1 MDKACTIESILYN
14 LSFRRNDLV
23 EQKAVI
29 EKDALHLMHE
39 LQHTMHV
46 EEDLTVIGAEAFSSE
61 DIIPEAEIRE
71 DQLLIDSTSNDQLP
85 LHSSNDEHV
94 APRRNGAQS
103 NDGFIGGWFR
113 GFYPSSQK
121 GETRQETDRRRD
133 MLTNNTKVSSAMLAS
148 AESWRRRN
156 GREAATK
163 VDFRTGLSGHLGALG
178 HHAHVRHQVETGL
191 PKMSCHGGL
200 TVRRGVGKV
209 SSRDSTGSRIFR
221 E

>member
-1 MDKACTIESILYN
+1 M

-23 EQKAVI
+23 EQKASI

-61 DIIPEAEIRE
+61 DIIPVPEAEIRE
-71 DQLLIDSTSNDQLP
+71 DQLLTDSTSNDQLP
-85 LHSSNDEHV
+85 LRSSNEEYV
-94 APRRNGAQS
+94 APRTSVAQS
-103 NDGFIGGWFR
+103 NDGFMGGWFR

-121 GETRQETDRRRD
+121 RETRQEPDRCRD
-133 MLTNNTKVSSAMLAS
+133 MVTNNTKVSSAMLAS

-178 HHAHVRHQVETGL
+178 HHANVRNQVETGL

-200 TVRRGVGKV
+200 TVRRGVGRV